1 MDIDRTIALY
11 LILLGLEIVE
21 ANTALA
27 KIDRPSRLLQMAL
40 QLVQQRAFPKNTY
53 ANCRLFSVSMTHW
66 RGTHAKSA
74 WRSSKIALD

>member
-27 KIDRPSRLLQMAL
+27 KNDRPSRLLQSAL
-40 QLVQQRAFPKNTY
+40 QLVQRRELT
-53 ANCRLFSVSMTHW
+53 
-66 RGTHAKSA
+66 SA
-74 WRSSKIALD
+74 A